1 MLLKYSVSNFR
12 SIGHNIEF
20 SMFPLENSSDEFL
33 TEINTVAGNLKVL
46 KRGAFFGPNA
56 SGKTSFVN
64 SLEFARDYVVKGPRN
79 STAMK
84 VNQFRGDIDELQGL
98 TRFEFMLYDGKN
110 VYNYGFSLN
119 RVYVSEE
126 WLSILDRDCNFRA
139 LFERKTNSRK
149 STSIKITDD
158 YAKPSTKKRQLA
170 DLLTLSIKG
179 KQANQLFLYKLF
191 ENGSD
196 IAEAVYSW
204 FRNIQIIYPDT
215 KMQALPL
222 QLKQDNQL
230 GDFISEK
237 LQLLDTGVESV
248 SAVEDNI
255 ELFELAEKYNVPAE
269 IVHDIED
276 IQHGIIS
283 LNGELF
289 IFKEGKKQKT
299 TLVRIKFEHL
309 LNNKSV
315 DFNIDDESDG
325 TKRMLDLL
333 PMLFRLGSDS
343 HAIYV
348 VDELDRSLHTKL
360 SKYIINSLGSSNS
373 NTQLLF
379 TAHDVNLLNLQNFRQ
394 EEIWFIEKNYNGETR
409 LKPFSDFDINDNQ
422 DILKDYLAG
431 RFGAIPVIK
440 EEKL

>member
-1 MLLKYSVSNFR
+1 
-12 SIGHNIEF
+12 
-20 SMFPLENSSDEFL
+20 
-33 TEINTVAGNLKVL
+33 
-46 KRGAFFGPNA
+46 
-56 SGKTSFVN
+56 
-64 SLEFARDYVVKGPRN
+64 
-79 STAMK
+79 MK

-230 GDFISEK
+230 GDFLSEK

>member
-1 MLLKYSVSNFR
+1 
-12 SIGHNIEF
+12 
-20 SMFPLENSSDEFL
+20 
-33 TEINTVAGNLKVL
+33 
-46 KRGAFFGPNA
+46 
-56 SGKTSFVN
+56 
-64 SLEFARDYVVKGPRN
+64 
-79 STAMK
+79 
-84 VNQFRGDIDELQGL
+84 
-98 TRFEFMLYDGKN
+98 
-110 VYNYGFSLN
+110 
-119 RVYVSEE
+119 
-126 WLSILDRDCNFRA
+126 
-139 LFERKTNSRK
+139 
-149 STSIKITDD
+149 
-158 YAKPSTKKRQLA
+158 
-170 DLLTLSIKG
+170 
-179 KQANQLFLYKLF
+179 
-191 ENGSD
+191 
-196 IAEAVYSW
+196 
-204 FRNIQIIYPDT
+204 
-215 KMQALPL
+215 MQALPL

-230 GDFISEK
+230 GDFLSEK